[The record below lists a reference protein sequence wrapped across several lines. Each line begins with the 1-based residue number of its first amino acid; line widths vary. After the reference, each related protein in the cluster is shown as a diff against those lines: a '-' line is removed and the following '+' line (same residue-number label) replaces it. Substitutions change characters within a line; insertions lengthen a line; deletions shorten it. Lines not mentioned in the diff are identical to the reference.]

1 VGNVPAAGAE
11 EGFKLLDATVDVIEL
26 LRQIG
31 PPGRSFVAG
40 DTRRGVCGEGQ
51 EAPEPAGFAPGP
63 QEFAERLELRPFR
76 VLVGGGGPVGAVD
89 SRDPGVE
96 LRNRQRLDLGDE
108 IRQVEVLVRR
118 AERRQNEHGRDPQR
132 PGNVEE
138 LRYGEVVFPA
148 RLDVLEDRLG
158 HRASRDRLREG
169 PCAGEAASLSQRC
182 DPGADCGRGF
192 EICHND
198 RVFVTYKDMLRGAR
212 LASNTTGIRG
222 RTVMTVIAP
231 PTFAELTQHEIDAI
245 RRDFPILSGEVNG
258 RPLVYLD
265 SGATSQKPR
274 SVIDTER
281 DYYEHENAAVHRG
294 AHTLAA
300 LATERF
306 EDARATVARFIGA
319 RENEIVWTSNATE
332 ALNLVA
338 YAIGNAT
345 AGRGGD
351 AAKRFRLSPGDEL
364 LVTEMEHHANLLPW
378 QELAARTG
386 AVLRYIPIA
395 DDGALRMEEAQ
406 QLVNSRTRVVAFT
419 HVSNVLGI
427 VNPVSELVALAHG
440 VGALV
445 VLDACQSAPHFALDV
460 VGLDVDFA
468 AFSGHK
474 MLGPTG
480 VGVLYGRA
488 ELLDALPPF
497 LTGGSMITTVTMESA
512 EYLPAPHR
520 FEAGTQR
527 VSQAIALG
535 SAVDYLAGIG
545 MSRIAQHESALGQLL
560 VAGLED
566 IPGVTVLGPRA
577 GEPRVG
583 LASFD
588 VRGVHS
594 HDIGQFLDD
603 RGIAV
608 RVGHH
613 CAQPLHRRLGV
624 TSSTRAS
631 AYLYTTTDE
640 VGEFLDAV
648 RDATTFFGV
657 TP

>member
-1 VGNVPAAGAE
+1 MT
-11 EGFKLLDATVDVIEL
+11 LT
-26 LRQIG
+26 
-31 PPGRSFVAG
+31 S
-40 DTRRGVCGEGQ
+40 
-51 EAPEPAGFAPGP
+51 AP
-63 QEFAERLELRPFR
+63 RT
-76 VLVGGGGPVGAVD
+76 PVGF
-89 SRDPGVE
+89 SPNE
-96 LRNRQRLDLGDE
+96 LGD
-108 IRQVEVLVRR
+108 IRL
-118 AERRQNEHGRDPQR
+118 
-132 PGNVEE
+132 
-138 LRYGEVVFPA
+138 
-148 RLDVLEDRLG
+148 
-158 HRASRDRLREG
+158 
-169 PCAGEAASLSQRC
+169 
-182 DPGADCGRGF
+182 
-192 EICHND
+192 
-198 RVFVTYKDMLRGAR
+198 
-212 LASNTTGIRG
+212 
-222 RTVMTVIAP
+222 
-231 PTFAELTQHEIDAI
+231 
-245 RRDFPILSGEVNG
+245 DFPILGSEVNG
-258 RPLVYLD
+258 HPLVYLD

-274 SVIDTER
+274 MVIDTER
-281 DYYEHENAAVHRG
+281 DYYEHENSAVHRG

-306 EDARATVARFIGA
+306 EDARATVARFVGA
-319 RENEIVWTSNATE
+319 KDDEIVWTSNATE
-332 ALNLVA
+332 AINLVA

-351 AAKRFRLSPGDEL
+351 ASKRFRLAVGDEI

-386 AVLRYIPIA
+386 ATLRYIPIA
-395 DDGALRMEEAQ
+395 DDGTLRMEDAAR
-406 QLVNSRTRVVAFT
+406 LVNARTRVVAFT
-419 HVSNVLGI
+419 HVSNVLGV
-427 VNPVSELVALAHG
+427 VNPVDELVRLARE

-445 VLDACQSAPHFALDV
+445 VLAACQSAPRLALDV
-460 VGLDVDFA
+460 AELDVDFA

-480 VGVLYGRA
+480 VGVLYGKS
-488 ELLDALPPF
+488 ELLNALPPF

-535 SAVDYLAGIG
+535 AAVDYLQGIG
-545 MSRIAQHESALGQLL
+545 IERIAHHEAQLGQLL
-560 VAGLED
+560 VSGLEV
-566 IPGVTVLGPRA
+566 IPGVTALGPRA

-594 HDIGQFLDD
+594 HDVGQFLDD

-631 AYLYTTTDE
+631 AYLYTTAEE
-640 VGEFLDAV
+640 VAEFLDGVAAAV
-648 RDATTFFGV
+648 AFFGAGA
-657 TP
+657 